1 MADEKML
8 IGLVAGMAFGMA
20 FGARAILLAEAITAT
35 YCAFP
40 PVSDYIALNA
50 TVGLIALLA
59 GVGIWGF
66 TRKSKGRRDR

>member
-8 IGLVAGMAFGMA
+8 IGLVAGMAFGA
-20 FGARAILLAEAITAT
+20 GAILLAEAITAT